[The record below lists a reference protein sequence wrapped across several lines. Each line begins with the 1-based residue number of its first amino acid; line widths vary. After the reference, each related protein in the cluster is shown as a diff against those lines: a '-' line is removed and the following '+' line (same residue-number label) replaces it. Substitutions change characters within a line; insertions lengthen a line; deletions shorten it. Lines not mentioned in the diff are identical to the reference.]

1 MNCCGN
7 KRKEWM
13 NEVKT
18 SIHPETNENDSE
30 PKVVNNPD
38 RMFEYTGN
46 YSLKITGLS
55 SGKSYQFRFNGDKL
69 LIDYADSFALMAERD
84 LKILPTIS

>member
-1 MNCCGN
+1 
-7 KRKEWM
+7 M

-18 SIHPETNENDSE
+18 SIHPETNENESE
-30 PKVVNNPD
+30 TKVANNPD

>member
-18 SIHPETNENDSE
+18 SAHPETNENNSE
-30 PKVVNNPD
+30 PIVKDKPD
-38 RMFEYTGN
+38 RIFEYTGN
-46 YSLKITGLS
+46 YSLKITGPS
-55 SGKSYQFRFNGDKL
+55 SGKSYQFRFKGDKL

-84 LKILPTIS
+84 LKILLTI

>member
-1 MNCCGN
+1 
-7 KRKEWM
+7 M

-18 SIHPETNENDSE
+18 STSKETNENVSE
-30 PKVVNNPD
+30 IWVADKLG

-46 YSLKITGLS
+46 YSLKITGPS
-55 SGKSYQFRFNGDKL
+55 SGKSYQFRFSGDKL

-84 LKILPTIS
+84 LKILPTI

>member
-13 NEVKT
+13 TEVKT
-18 SIHPETNENDSE
+18 SANAETNENDPEISVAG
-30 PKVVNNPD
+30 KPD

-46 YSLKITGLS
+46 
-55 SGKSYQFRFNGDKL
+55 
-69 LIDYADSFALMAERD
+69 
-84 LKILPTIS
+84 

>member
-1 MNCCGN
+1 
-7 KRKEWM
+7 M

-18 SIHPETNENDSE
+18 SAHPETNENDSE
-30 PKVVNNPD
+30 TMVANNPD

-55 SGKSYQFRFNGDKL
+55 SGKSYQFKFKGDKL

>member
-1 MNCCGN
+1 
-7 KRKEWM
+7 M

-18 SIHPETNENDSE
+18 SAHKGTNDNESETTIADKSG
-30 PKVVNNPD
+30 

-55 SGKSYQFRFNGDKL
+55 SGKSYQFRFKGDKL

-84 LKILPTIS
+84 LKVLPTI

>member
-1 MNCCGN
+1 
-7 KRKEWM
+7 M

-18 SIHPETNENDSE
+18 SAHPETNENDSE
-30 PKVVNNPD
+30 TMVANNPD

-55 SGKSYQFRFNGDKL
+55 SGKSYQFRFSGDKL

-84 LKILPTIS
+84 LKILPTI